1 MKKPLIIILFI
12 SNCFYSLFSYADS
25 KTNHKALDEGFSP
38 IAQLNQTIFG
48 RRLFQLYQKAEKSPD
63 EVYSS
68 LISIS
73 TSKPL
78 YDNPLY
84 QFAYYRTLHK
94 LELARS
100 QPLASEQAIK
110 KLFNY
115 AQIKDITWLKA
126 EAQAF
131 QSTFHVKK
139 GEFDLALSLLDQ
151 VQPIAIDIKYLRLQA
166 RVYNIYA
173 VIYSQ
178 QSKLLQA
185 RKAYFKALEIFKNYP
200 KDPYLSK
207 VTSNISII
215 FAQLEQWEKALTY
228 NQKAIKHYHESSQ
241 KSLAQIAKL
250 HINAAF
256 IHRKGN
262 MSGSLEHQRKD
273 LDKAQEY
280 AEKSGN
286 IYVQTN
292 VLSNL
297 SDHWF
302 KSGNNKLALS
312 YAEQCIKNA
321 KTIKFKFSLAYCHL
335 FKGQVKVHQQKNSQ
349 AQSLLLTSLKH
360 FTDLNMEEGL
370 RLVYLQLE
378 KLYIQ
383 QDDYKNAHLYNNLYF
398 KNKLDNLFN
407 KRQLKLNA
415 LEEEHAAQAQQQ
427 EITLLNTK
435 NALQASKLEQQS
447 LRESLGILLILACAI
462 SIYFL
467 VRRYWIL
474 KKHNGSLETS
484 NHILYEQSHHDSLT
498 GLYNRRYFEE
508 QMNISRLKD
517 RNKYVLAIIDIDFFK
532 KVNDSYGHDVGDE
545 VLCKLAALL
554 NENIRENDFV
564 TRWGGEE
571 FVIAFSQSNEVNLK
585 RVLTRIKNTV
595 QDTKIETQAG
605 TISITLSIGV
615 SHEIVAPSLKDK
627 WAIELEYADKALY
640 KAKKSGRNQIEFT
653 NQL

>member
-100 QPLASEQAIK
+100 QPLASEQAIQ

-335 FKGQVKVHQQKNSQ
+335 FKG
-349 AQSLLLTSLKH
+349 
-360 FTDLNMEEGL
+360 
-370 RLVYLQLE
+370 
-378 KLYIQ
+378 
-383 QDDYKNAHLYNNLYF
+383 
-398 KNKLDNLFN
+398 
-407 KRQLKLNA
+407 
-415 LEEEHAAQAQQQ
+415 
-427 EITLLNTK
+427 
-435 NALQASKLEQQS
+435 
-447 LRESLGILLILACAI
+447 
-462 SIYFL
+462 
-467 VRRYWIL
+467 
-474 KKHNGSLETS
+474 
-484 NHILYEQSHHDSLT
+484 
-498 GLYNRRYFEE
+498 
-508 QMNISRLKD
+508 
-517 RNKYVLAIIDIDFFK
+517 
-532 KVNDSYGHDVGDE
+532 
-545 VLCKLAALL
+545 
-554 NENIRENDFV
+554 
-564 TRWGGEE
+564 
-571 FVIAFSQSNEVNLK
+571 
-585 RVLTRIKNTV
+585 
-595 QDTKIETQAG
+595 
-605 TISITLSIGV
+605 
-615 SHEIVAPSLKDK
+615 
-627 WAIELEYADKALY
+627 
-640 KAKKSGRNQIEFT
+640 
-653 NQL
+653 